1 MHDQALGA
9 NIQTHIRAW
18 TIRLFKTIMP
28 PAHAPDASCANVS
41 EHAEFVCE
49 AAQCCPSSSAA
60 PSWEEVCTAPRRFA
74 PRLAGGRVHRAAA
87 VVGPRHVPCIWL
99 VNQGAYIWLACQRR
113 AKGKKKRLFLH
124 VVWRPLMVTDGRDC
138 SVCSDALERESARRM
153 SGLTSTSNL
162 RRARSME
169 ASGLPA
175 ATSAS
180 AT

>member
-41 EHAEFVCE
+41 EHAEFDCE

-74 PRLAGGRVHRAAA
+74 PRLAGGRVHRAVA

-99 VNQGAYIWLACQRR
+99 VNQGAYIWLAEEQFW
-113 AKGKKKRLFLH
+113 LQL
-124 VVWRPLMVTDGRDC
+124 L
-138 SVCSDALERESARRM
+138 SLERFRD
-153 SGLTSTSNL
+153 
-162 RRARSME
+162 
-169 ASGLPA
+169 
-175 ATSAS
+175 
-180 AT
+180 

>member
-1 MHDQALGA
+1 MHGQALGA

-18 TIRLFKTIMP
+18 TIRRFKTIMP

-41 EHAEFVCE
+41 EHAEVDCE

-99 VNQGAYIWLACQRR
+99 VNQGAYIWLACQSGT
-113 AKGKKKRLFLH
+113 KEK
-124 VVWRPLMVTDGRDC
+124 
-138 SVCSDALERESARRM
+138 ERNACPFM
-153 SGLTSTSNL
+153 G
-162 RRARSME
+162 
-169 ASGLPA
+169 
-175 ATSAS
+175 S
-180 AT
+180 ATRSCYPMEETAHCVRVRSKRATVNRL